1 MANQATRASSKS
13 KTVAAILCALGFL
26 GIGGLQHFYVGRVGK
41 GLLYFFTGG
50 VISFWYNH

>member
-1 MANQATRASSKS
+1 MANQMMHSSSKN
-13 KTVAAILCALGFL
+13 KTVAAILCAFGFF

-50 VISFWYNH
+50 LFVFWYNH